1 MINECL
7 DTRYKVKGI
16 WPNSNSTLDWPV
28 DTLGEAKAF
37 IDGFNLSDSSR
48 IKDFKIIEI
57 RTMKGVVSVLYTYG
71 APEDQCVDMHN
82 SEEEAEAH
90 LEYLKKEGKFDED
103 SDRYDWHTIRM
114 EVEVEVSDD

>member
-1 MINECL
+1 
-7 DTRYKVKGI
+7 
-16 WPNSNSTLDWPV
+16 
-28 DTLGEAKAF
+28 
-37 IDGFNLSDSSR
+37 
-48 IKDFKIIEI
+48 
-57 RTMKGVVSVLYTYG
+57 MKGVVSVHTT
-71 APEDQCVDMHN
+71 PKHQDVDMHN